1 MSEDDEVLVVLSS
14 GKVVRSAVAE
24 VPAKGRDTMG
34 VVFARTTEADRILAI
49 ARNGERG
56 LTEEETEPDADA
68 EAPRRLRHRG
78 YRRMSTVADKLAKK
92 STRKTGGKQVRL
104 RLVYVDFWSA
114 VKLSFLGAVALAV
127 VTMVSFFLIFL
138 VLQATGIMSTAD
150 EFVRSFT
157 DGAIPLSELV
167 GLPQVMAF
175 AAVVAILNLIVFT
188 VLGAVVAGIYN
199 LAVKVT
205 GGLLVGFMSN

>member
-1 MSEDDEVLVVLSS
+1 
-14 GKVVRSAVAE
+14 
-24 VPAKGRDTMG
+24 
-34 VVFARTTEADRILAI
+34 
-49 ARNGERG
+49 
-56 LTEEETEPDADA
+56 
-68 EAPRRLRHRG
+68 
-78 YRRMSTVADKLAKK
+78 MSTVADKLAKK

-127 VTMVSFFLIFL
+127 VTMVSFFLIYL
-138 VLQATGIMSTAD
+138 VLQATNVLTTAD
-150 EFVRSFT
+150 SFLAGIT
-157 DGAIPLSELV
+157 DNAFKLTEVV

-188 VLGAVVAGIYN
+188 VLGAVIAGIYN

>member
-1 MSEDDEVLVVLSS
+1 
-14 GKVVRSAVAE
+14 
-24 VPAKGRDTMG
+24 
-34 VVFARTTEADRILAI
+34 
-49 ARNGERG
+49 
-56 LTEEETEPDADA
+56 
-68 EAPRRLRHRG
+68 
-78 YRRMSTVADKLAKK
+78 MSTVADKLAKK

-114 VKLSFLGAVALAV
+114 VKLSFLGAVALAI
-127 VTMVSFFLIFL
+127 VTMVSFFLIFM
-138 VLQATGIMSTAD
+138 VLQATNVISQAGEILDS
-150 EFVRSFT
+150 VS
-157 DGAIPLSELV
+157 DGAVDLQSLV

-175 AAVVAILNLIVFT
+175 GAVVSILNLIVFT